1 MTTTDPAPRVLIV
14 EDEFL
19 LVMLLEDLL
28 PTLGYTV
35 VGSAGSVEHALA
47 KLDTAD
53 VDLAVVDVN
62 LAGEP
67 SFPVADALRARRAV
81 PVHHRLRPAGP
92 AGTFRRC
99 GGAGQTVPPPGHP
112 ERPGRLAPGGLIP
125 GRRRAASV
133 GGVRFA
139 VHVVHAQPP
148 RQRVQSAQY
157 RRTQVHGRVV
167 VHLRP

>member
-35 VGSAGSVEHALA
+35 AGSAGSVEHALA
-47 KLDTAD
+47 KLDTAE

-67 SFPVADALRARRAV
+67 SFPVADALRARGV
-81 PVHHRLRPAGP
+81 PFLFTTGY
-92 AGTFRRC
+92 G
-99 GGAGQTVPPPGHP
+99 
-112 ERPGRLAPGGLIP
+112 
-125 GRRRAASV
+125 
-133 GGVRFA
+133 
-139 VHVVHAQPP
+139 
-148 RQRVQSAQY
+148 
-157 RRTQVHGRVV
+157 
-167 VHLRP
+167 